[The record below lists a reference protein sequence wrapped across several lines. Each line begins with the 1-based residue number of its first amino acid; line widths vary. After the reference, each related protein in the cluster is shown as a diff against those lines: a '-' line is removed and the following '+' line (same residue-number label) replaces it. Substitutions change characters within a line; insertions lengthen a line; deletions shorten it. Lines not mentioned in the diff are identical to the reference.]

1 MTARSA
7 KIVSTHT
14 IVELLIVGCVA
25 LILLVGGCD
34 WITSPSSPT
43 RPPPSVQNPPSYP
56 GAQFLD
62 VKSNGTED
70 KIITFQTPDK
80 LADVLSFYEK
90 VLRDD
95 GWYRCESDSDI
106 GLSCL
111 PVPNGVVYQWA
122 QGSIDGP
129 TNLGYRFT
137 LVADDIRKV
146 TGLTSVS
153 IEIMRF
159 NPTSIN
165 RYGTQSP
172 AIPSV
177 PKP

>member
-1 MTARSA
+1 MTTRSA
-7 KIVSTHT
+7 KIVSTRT
-14 IVELLIVGCVA
+14 TVGLLIVGGVA
-25 LILLVGGCD
+25 LLLLASGCD
-34 WITSPSSPT
+34 WITTFSSLT

-56 GAQFLD
+56 GAQFLE

-80 LADVLSFYEK
+80 VADVLRFYDK

-95 GWYRCESDSDI
+95 GWYRCESNSDV

-111 PVPNGVVYQWA
+111 AVPNGVVYQWV

-137 LVADDIRKV
+137 LVATDTGNV
-146 TGLTSVS
+146 TGLTPVR
-153 IEIMRF
+153 IEIIRF

-165 RYGTQSP
+165 RYGTPYP

-177 PKP
+177 TKP